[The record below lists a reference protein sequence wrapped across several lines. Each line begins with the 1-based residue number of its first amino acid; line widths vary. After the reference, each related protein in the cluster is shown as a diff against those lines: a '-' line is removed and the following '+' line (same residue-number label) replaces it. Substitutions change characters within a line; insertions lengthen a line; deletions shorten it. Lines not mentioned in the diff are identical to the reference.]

1 MSAFAQRFVSPT
13 ESGGRKPS
21 ASQRVEDLLKRDC
34 LAWLGLACG
43 LHQRYETSAHLNSV
57 IASLERL
64 CPLHQG
70 HRGNGRLEKHPNR
83 WLIVPSGAGTPTDF
97 VIAGE
102 VSPALSN
109 RAQLMIKA

>member
-1 MSAFAQRFVSPT
+1 LLVLA
-13 ESGGRKPS
+13 GG
-21 ASQRVEDLLKRDC
+21 E
-34 LAWLGLACG
+34 
-43 LHQRYETSAHLNSV
+43 HQRYEASAHLNNV

-64 CPLHQG
+64 DPPHQG
-70 HRGNGRLEKHPNR
+70 DGGIGRLEKHPNR